1 MSYLGVYGSD
11 GGGGIYRSW
20 RAELSRLEGVLIV
33 LVGVAELLVG
43 LLGTTG
49 CWADKIIGLKI
60 KVHFNYELK
69 RLVKSSEGS
78 TKCNNGALFQDVTQT
93 LISADSHKGEA

>member
-1 MSYLGVYGSD
+1 MYGSQ

-20 RAELSRLEGVLIV
+20 RAELSRLEGVLMV

-60 KVHFNYELK
+60 KVQIYYELLK
-69 RLVKSSEGS
+69 CLRARLNAIMELCSR
-78 TKCNNGALFQDVTQT
+78 T
-93 LISADSHKGEA
+93 

>member
-1 MSYLGVYGSD
+1 M
-11 GGGGIYRSW
+11 
-20 RAELSRLEGVLIV
+20 V

-60 KVHFNYELK
+60 KVHFNYGK
-69 RLVKSSEGS
+69 HNYGWH
-78 TKCNNGALFQDVTQT
+78 N
-93 LISADSHKGEA
+93 

>member
-20 RAELSRLEGVLIV
+20 RAELSRFEGVLIV

-60 KVHFNYELK
+60 KRSLLLRAKTTGKTCTGHN
-69 RLVKSSEGS
+69 
-78 TKCNNGALFQDVTQT
+78 
-93 LISADSHKGEA
+93 

>member
-1 MSYLGVYGSD
+1 VYGSD

-20 RAELSRLEGVLIV
+20 RAELSRFEGVLIV

-60 KVHFNYELK
+60 K
-69 RLVKSSEGS
+69 SSLLLRAKTTGKMS
-78 TKCNNGALFQDVTQT
+78 SGHN
-93 LISADSHKGEA
+93 